1 MDLETAEK
9 ESAVRLYRW
18 GQRDGER
25 ERREGYPL
33 LTPVLDDALQ
43 ISLVYIKS
51 LSSEDCLRFISARQK
66 LYQPLAAA
74 ILGESL
80 SAGDRAWHDQSRVA
94 MSQIQFGELSR
105 GEITKVF
112 AVKRAGVEKILL
124 PLLTAAFGVKPSK
137 FASLQW
143 NYQEQFG
150 NWCFSTEID
159 MGGTWGTEI
168 RYHFRLKR
176 DDAVNLGLMPKKYQI
191 GEVTVLQPQTFSLFA
206 LYGLGSL
213 ARYAID
219 SEDQV
224 VLAAQSLINVHAH
237 LAGFVPEWIDGL
249 SPQD

>member
-9 ESAVRLYRW
+9 ERAVRLYRW

-51 LSSEDCLRFISARQK
+51 LSSEDCLRFVSARQK

-105 GEITKVF
+105 VEITKVF
-112 AVKRAGVEKILL
+112 AVKRARVEKVLL
-124 PLLTAAFGVKPSK
+124 PLLTPAFGVKPSK

-150 NWCFSTEID
+150 DWCFSTEID

-176 DDAVNLGLMPKKYQI
+176 DDAVNRGLMPKKYQI
-191 GEVTVLQPQTFSLFA
+191 GDITVLETQDFNLFT
-206 LYGLGSL
+206 LYGLGDRP
-213 ARYAID
+213 RYAID
-219 SEDQV
+219 SEEQV
-224 VLAAQSLINVHAH
+224 VLAAQSLINIRAH
-237 LAGFVPEWIDGL
+237 LVRSIPEWIAGL
-249 SPQD
+249 SIQD